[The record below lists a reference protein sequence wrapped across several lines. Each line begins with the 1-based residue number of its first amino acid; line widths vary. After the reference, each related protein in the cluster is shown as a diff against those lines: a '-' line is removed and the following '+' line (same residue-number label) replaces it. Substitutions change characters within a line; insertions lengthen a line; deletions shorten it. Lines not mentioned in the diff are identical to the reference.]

1 MDIKKIEKGVRLIL
15 EGIGEDPERAGLK
28 DTPSRV
34 AKMYE
39 EIFSGLET
47 PTEEIL
53 KHIEGESHDE
63 MVLLK
68 DIPFYSVCEHHLLP
82 FIGKAHV
89 AYIPSAGKIAGI
101 GELAKAVEVLAKKP
115 QVQERLTAQ
124 LADMLMEKLK
134 PKGAMVII
142 DAEHLCL
149 SMRGLKKPGARTVTS
164 AVRGIF
170 RTKESTRG
178 ELLELIK
185 RETKQ
190 VTVNSD
196 SEQFLLTLNT
206 DTDTKK
212 RRNYGSTT
220 N

>member
-1 MDIKKIEKGVRLIL
+1 MNKKKIIKGVRMIL

-28 DTPSRV
+28 KTPQRI
-34 AKMYE
+34 ADMYA

-53 KHIEGESHDE
+53 KPIEGESHDE
-63 MVLLK
+63 LVLLK

-89 AYIPSAGKIAGI
+89 AYIPAGGRIVGLS
-101 GELAKAVEVLAKKP
+101 ELAKAVEILAKRP
-115 QVQERLTAQ
+115 QVQERLTTQ
-124 LADMLMEKLK
+124 LADMIMEKLK

-149 SMRGLKKPGARTVTS
+149 SMRGIKKPGARTVTS
-164 AVRGIF
+164 AVRGLF
-170 RTKESTRG
+170 RTKESTRS

-185 RETKQ
+185 KRE
-190 VTVNSD
+190 
-196 SEQFLLTLNT
+196 
-206 DTDTKK
+206 
-212 RRNYGSTT
+212 
-220 N
+220 

>member
-28 DTPSRV
+28 DTPNRV
-34 AKMYE
+34 ARMYE
-39 EIFSGLET
+39 EIFAGLKT

-53 KHIEGESHDE
+53 KYIEGEIHDE
-63 MVLLK
+63 MVLVK

-89 AYIPSAGKIAGI
+89 AYIPAGGKIVGLS
-101 GELAKAVEVLAKKP
+101 ELVKAVEILAKRP
-115 QVQERLTAQ
+115 QVQERLTTQ
-124 LADMLMEKLK
+124 LVDLIMEKLK

-142 DAEHLCL
+142 DAEHLCM
-149 SMRGLKKPGARTVTS
+149 SMRGVKKPGSRTVTS

-170 RTKESTRG
+170 RSKQSTRE

-185 RETKQ
+185 GKQ
-190 VTVNSD
+190 
-196 SEQFLLTLNT
+196 
-206 DTDTKK
+206 
-212 RRNYGSTT
+212 
-220 N
+220 